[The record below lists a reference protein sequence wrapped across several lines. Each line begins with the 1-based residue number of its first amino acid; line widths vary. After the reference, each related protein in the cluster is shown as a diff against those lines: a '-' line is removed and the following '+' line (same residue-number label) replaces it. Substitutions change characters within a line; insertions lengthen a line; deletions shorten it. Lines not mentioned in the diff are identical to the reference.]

1 MRVDYNTYSHAPEVN
16 QNRTEKVKS
25 QKNDWKLTDTLK
37 EQIIQYARED
47 AEKNVYMGDKF
58 RCLRKNEVAKVA
70 PNRAALI
77 GKLNQAIV
85 SGNMG
90 DMKKIKEADERW
102 LCILFGIPY
111 EAEFQSV
118 GFGSAVHVYNENGE
132 EVLTYTG
139 GVGWHEKET
148 KAETAVHSA
157 LKFTYYNAWQEAKK
171 AIKVNDRELVSA
183 DGEIAQESK
192 FNCKA

>member
-1 MRVDYNTYSHAPEVN
+1 MNVGNITVSYS
-16 QNRTEKVKS
+16 TGKIKS
-25 QKNDWKLTDTLK
+25 KTNGWKLTDTLK

-47 AEKNVYMGDKF
+47 AKNNNYMGVKF
-58 RCLRKNEVAKVA
+58 QHLRKSEVAKVA

-77 GKLNQAIV
+77 GKLNQAVV

-90 DMKKIKEADERW
+90 DLEKINEADKRW

-111 EAEFQSV
+111 EAEFQSE
-118 GFGSAVHVYNENGE
+118 GYGSAVHVYNENGE

-157 LKFTYYNAWQEAKK
+157 LKFTYYDAWQEAKN
-171 AIKVNDRELVSA
+171 AIKANAKELVSA
-183 DGEIAQESK
+183 DGEIVQESS
-192 FNCKA
+192 FDYKA